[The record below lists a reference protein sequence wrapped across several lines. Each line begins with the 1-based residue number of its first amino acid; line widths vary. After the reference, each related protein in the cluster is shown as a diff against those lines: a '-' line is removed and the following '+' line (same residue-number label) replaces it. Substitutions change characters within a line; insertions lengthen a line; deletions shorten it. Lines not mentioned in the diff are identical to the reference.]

1 MSVILD
7 ALKKLDREKSI
18 RQHATANIAVEILRP
33 DLPRPGNKFS
43 RYFAPVFLTAIGAAV
58 ITYFTVGYFLTK
70 SSPPAP
76 MPSSGPSQGVM
87 PAPKEYNLPLKSS
100 APATV
105 NPPALS
111 QPITPAPLSREPVH
125 ETKKDMSQGA
135 PPTEVPSP
143 KKVPGE
149 NKALG
154 EGKPPIES
162 KPLTAPLDEKKA
174 SQTVIPEKKD
184 VVPGST
190 PRKIPQTAVSE
201 STINPPSLKVS
212 AIVWYE
218 EPSMRFAMIN
228 GLKATEGSIIEGV
241 KVVEIKPTSVRLFHN
256 ERYFDLFIDR

>member
-18 RQHATANIAVEILRP
+18 RQHVTANIAAEILRP

-43 RYFAPVFLTAIGAAV
+43 RYFAPVFLTAIVAAV
-58 ITYFTVGYFLTK
+58 ITYFTMGYFQTK

-105 NPPALS
+105 NPPAPS
-111 QPITPAPLSREPVH
+111 QPITPTPLSRESVH
-125 ETKKDMSQGA
+125 ETRKDMSQGVL
-135 PPTEVPSP
+135 PIEVPPQSQ
-143 KKVPGE
+143 VSRE
-149 NKALG
+149 NKVLG
-154 EGKPPIES
+154 GGKPI
-162 KPLTAPLDEKKA
+162 TAPLDEKKA
-174 SQTVIPEKKD
+174 SQTVIPEKKE

-190 PRKIPQTAVSE
+190 PRKIPQTTVSE
-201 STINPPSLKVS
+201 SAINPSLLKVS

-218 EPSMRFAMIN
+218 DPSMRFAMIN
-228 GLKATEGSIIEGV
+228 GLKATEGSFIEGV

-256 ERYFDLFIDR
+256 EKYFDLFIDR

>member
-18 RQHATANIAVEILRP
+18 CQHVTANIAVEILRP

-43 RYFAPVFLTAIGAAV
+43 RYFAPVFLTAIVAAV
-58 ITYFTVGYFLTK
+58 ITYFTMGYFQTK

-76 MPSSGPSQGVM
+76 MPSSAPSQGIM
-87 PAPKEYNLPLKSS
+87 PAPMEHNLPLKAL

-105 NPPALS
+105 NPPAPS
-111 QPITPAPLSREPVH
+111 QTITPTPLSRESVH
-125 ETKKDMSQGA
+125 ETRKDMSQGA
-135 PPTEVPSP
+135 PPTEVPP
-143 KKVPGE
+143 QTKVTGE
-149 NKALG
+149 NKVLG
-154 EGKPPIES
+154 GGKPPIES

-174 SQTVIPEKKD
+174 SQPVIPEKKE

-190 PRKIPQTAVSE
+190 PRKIPQTTVSE
-201 STINPPSLKVS
+201 SAINPSLLKVS

-218 EPSMRFAMIN
+218 DPSMRFAMIN
-228 GLKATEGSIIEGV
+228 GLKATEGSFIEGV

-256 ERYFDLFIDR
+256 EKYFDLFIDR

>member
-18 RQHATANIAVEILRP
+18 RQHVTANIAAEILRP

-58 ITYFTVGYFLTK
+58 ITYFTMGYFQTK

-76 MPSSGPSQGVM
+76 MPSSAPSQGVM
-87 PAPKEYNLPLKSS
+87 PAPMEHNLPLKASV
-100 APATV
+100 PV
-105 NPPALS
+105 NPPAPT
-111 QPITPAPLSREPVH
+111 QPITPTPLSRESVH
-125 ETKKDMSQGA
+125 ETRKDMSQGA
-135 PPTEVPSP
+135 PPIEVPP
-143 KKVPGE
+143 QKKVSGE
-149 NKALG
+149 NKVLG
-154 EGKPPIES
+154 GGKPF
-162 KPLTAPLDEKKA
+162 TAPLDEKKA
-174 SQTVIPEKKD
+174 SQTVIPEKKE

-190 PRKIPQTAVSE
+190 PRKIPQTAVSD
-201 STINPPSLKVS
+201 SGINPLSLKVS

-256 ERYFDLFIDR
+256 EKYFDLFIDR

>member
-18 RQHATANIAVEILRP
+18 CQHVTANIAVEILRP

-58 ITYFTVGYFLTK
+58 ITYFTMGYFQTK
-70 SSPPAP
+70 SSSPAP
-76 MPSSGPSQGVM
+76 MPSSAPSQGVM
-87 PAPKEYNLPLKSS
+87 PVPKEYNLPLK
-100 APATV
+100 ALVPV
-105 NPPALS
+105 NPPAPT
-111 QPITPAPLSREPVH
+111 QPITPTPLSRESVH
-125 ETKKDMSQGA
+125 ETRKDMSQGA
-135 PPTEVPSP
+135 PPIEVTPQS
-143 KKVPGE
+143 KVPGE
-149 NKALG
+149 NKVLG
-154 EGKPPIES
+154 GG

-174 SQTVIPEKKD
+174 SQTVIPEKKE

-190 PRKIPQTAVSE
+190 PRKIPQTTVSE
-201 STINPPSLKVS
+201 SAINPSSLKVS

-241 KVVEIKPTSVRLFHN
+241 KVVEIKPTSVRLSHN